1 MAVPVQRPGRVQS
14 FDRAYQVASPGSTV
28 VVTCPGSSCS
38 YPDQTIASSSAKPLK
53 YRCRW
58 GAAFQDGTV
67 AQDLSGCIHFQPD
80 QGKTV
85 TVSNVSINAPYVY
98 LDGFTLAGARGNDG
112 EVIVQNQPAGGPCLV
127 PNSYTDII
135 VRNVNAYNFFIK
147 GTAYLSFV
155 DDVFDGQYALS
166 NTVTQCGQSP
176 QPYDTNHVLFD
187 GVTVKNVY
195 WDAAGEHVEGIHW
208 WDGDQVLITNS
219 RFLNDAQFDINF
231 DGDRGNLTHITVQ
244 NTIFDD
250 TCSHQNFAGGCQRQ
264 QRPARPVDEQP
275 RHPLPNRAQ
284 RVRLQLVPA
293 RRLASFASAGN
304 ISDIRVYGSVME
316 GPKTSTPATP
326 SPRSESASTT
336 TSSTQTRSPQP
347 PAEPPTQPPTTP
359 PTSTPT
365 PPTTTI
371 RSSAGRARS
380 PSCRS
385 TCPGRSRTST
395 ASRVR
400 TASEPTRAP
409 PSGIQRGSSLGALH
423 RPYPNRGTR
432 KGCPGFYG
440 QAPYSNGGHGRA
452 ETARA
457 TRFPAPSRIALGD
470 CSIEAR
476 CRSRDDEPVLHH
488 ASEASASRSVSATR
502 VLGPDVGRMS
512 KRLESRLRRRARVR
526 QSDWRP
532 HADRDLESSSM
543 VKSTYASEPANLDAA
558 GREPAEL
565 SDVSSTASRTGSVQD
580 GSARRRGSRS
590 ADASGRR
597 RAGVLVFQAPLR
609 ETCRRRS
616 ECSRHWRA
624 ARLRVPYRFLGH
636 RRALHLHDRI
646 VARRLRVSPTRSTSC
661 TPGRAGPSRP

>member
-1 MAVPVQRPGRVQS
+1 MTSAVTATNSAGHATANSYSSAVVAAAQPVNTAKPVLSGTARDGQALSTTAGTWTGTPPFTYTYQWLRCDPVSWVCTNVAGATNATYTLTSADVGYKMTSAVTATNSAGHATANSYSSAVVAAATSGSTLFVSPSGSDSGSCSQSAPCQS

-166 NTVTQCGQSP
+166 NTVHECGQSP

-244 NTIFDD
+244 NTIFDA
-250 TCSHQNFAGGCQRQ
+250 TCSHQNFAPSGGCNGNNGQH
-264 QRPARPVDEQP
+264 A
-275 RHPLPNRAQ
+275 LSMNNRATDFQ
-284 RVRLQLVPA
+284 TAHNVFA
-293 RRLASFASAGN
+293 YNSFPLDDWPSFSSAGN
-304 ISDIRVYGSVME
+304 MNDIRVYGSVME
-316 GPKTSTPATP
+316 GPQNQYTCDSFTSIGV
-326 SPRSESASTT
+326 SFDHNIFDSN
-336 TSSTQTRSPQP
+336 QIN
-347 PAEPPTQPPTTP
+347 
-359 PTSTPT
+359 PT
-365 PPTTTI
+365 PCGTTN
-371 RSSAGRARS
+371 
-380 PSCRS
+380 S
-385 TCPGRSRTST
+385 TG
-395 ASRVR
+395 
-400 TASEPTRAP
+400 
-409 PSGIQRGSSLGALH
+409 
-423 RPYPNRGTR
+423 N
-432 KGCPGFYG
+432 
-440 QAPYSNGGHGRA
+440 N
-452 ETARA
+452 
-457 TRFPAPSRIALGD
+457 
-470 CSIEAR
+470 
-476 CRSRDDEPVLHH
+476 
-488 ASEASASRSVSATR
+488 
-502 VLGPDVGRMS
+502 
-512 KRLESRLRRRARVR
+512 
-526 QSDWRP
+526 
-532 HADRDLESSSM
+532 
-543 VKSTYASEPANLDAA
+543 PANLYTN
-558 GREPAEL
+558 PANY
-565 SDVSSTASRTGSVQD
+565 DFTQRTGSPAIDFIPSGVAYPSSDIVDEPRPQHAAPD
-580 GSARRRGSRS
+580 AGSYEH
-590 ADASGRR
+590 
-597 RAGVLVFQAPLR
+597 P
-609 ETCRRRS
+609 
-616 ECSRHWRA
+616 
-624 ARLRVPYRFLGH
+624 
-636 RRALHLHDRI
+636 
-646 VARRLRVSPTRSTSC
+646 
-661 TPGRAGPSRP
+661 

>member
-1 MAVPVQRPGRVQS
+1 MHTSKILRSLAVFGLVLVVAGFLGLLITGGFSSASNSDAGGKALGAALYLAPDGSDDSPCSKARPCAS

-176 QPYDTNHVLFD
+176 LPYDTNHVLFD

-250 TCSHQNFAGGCQRQ
+250 TCSHQNFAGGCNGNNGQHALSMNNRDTHFQ
-264 QRPARPVDEQP
+264 TAHNVFAYNSF
-275 RHPLPNRAQ
+275 PLDDWP
-284 RVRLQLVPA
+284 
-293 RRLASFASAGN
+293 SFTSAGN
-304 ISDIRVYGSVME
+304 MSDIRVYGSVME
-316 GPKTSTPATP
+316 GPQNQYTCDSFTSIGVSFDHNIFDTN
-326 SPRSESASTT
+326 
-336 TSSTQTRSPQP
+336 QI
-347 PAEPPTQPPTTP
+347 
-359 PTSTPT
+359 TPT
-365 PPTTTI
+365 PCGTTNSTANNPANLYTNPANYDYSLKRGSRAI
-371 RSSAGRARS
+371 AFVPINLPRPITDINGQPRPHRFRADAGAAQWDSARVVL
-380 PSCRS
+380 
-385 TCPGRSRTST
+385 GRSIGRI
-395 ASRVR
+395 RIG
-400 TASEPTRAP
+400 EPVKDV
-409 PSGIQRGSSLGALH
+409 L
-423 RPYPNRGTR
+423 
-432 KGCPGFYG
+432 GFYG
-440 QAPYSNGGHGRA
+440 KPRTRTAVAVEQRRLERLNFPLHRGLLWALLDRGSVVGVGTTSPYYTTQRGVGVTGN
-452 ETARA
+452 
-457 TRFPAPSRIALGD
+457 
-470 CSIEAR
+470 
-476 CRSRDDEPVLHH
+476 
-488 ASEASASRSVSATR
+488 VSATR
-502 VLGPDVGRMS
+502 VLGLSWVACRNALSRDFGGVRVFVTPTGGR
-512 KRLESRLRRRARVR
+512 RGSRIASLV
-526 QSDWRP
+526 
-532 HADRDLESSSM
+532 M
-543 VKSTYASEPANLDAA
+543 VKSTYGFGACKP
-558 GREPAEL
+558 
-565 SDVSSTASRTGSVQD
+565 
-580 GSARRRGSRS
+580 
-590 ADASGRR
+590 
-597 RAGVLVFQAPLR
+597 
-609 ETCRRRS
+609 
-616 ECSRHWRA
+616 
-624 ARLRVPYRFLGH
+624 
-636 RRALHLHDRI
+636 
-646 VARRLRVSPTRSTSC
+646 
-661 TPGRAGPSRP
+661 